1 MKKPVFRLRELWH
14 VQADKWLVA
23 WLLGAV
29 TLLAAVALLA
39 VSGWFISAAAL
50 AGMAAMATAFTFDYF
65 RPAAIIRALAIIRTA
80 GRYGE
85 RLASHHAVLALLRDL
100 RIRLFAHLTRSS
112 DRQRAVSAQTMHRL
126 IGDVELLDNLPLR
139 FFMPWLWALLL
150 QTAFVL
156 WLWVVSPRL
165 AAISVVPLLLAG
177 TILPAVAVWQGKQ
190 WARQDAD
197 QAEQRR
203 ALLLEPLP
211 MMTSLLLWQR
221 WQDCQQAFMA
231 SDRSYSELKR
241 QQQYRASVYIWLQ
254 QCLLAVM
261 ATLLIW
267 QALPL
272 LQNGMLGVPL
282 LLAMVLAVLGLGEV
296 LSPLVQQFM
305 AYGFAVAARDRL
317 NDLVTPEVQAVHGHT
332 STPVAYVQV
341 MPSEHILTAENLCA
355 KQPGALNGVENVSF
369 ALPRGQALV
378 MRGQSGCGKSTLLDV
393 LAGELHPE
401 SGRLK
406 MDDQPYRFESVNYLA
421 QQIDIFDLSLAENLR
436 LGDAN
441 ITDDDLWQVL
451 AQVQLADWAAEQP
464 EKLQTPLGEY
474 GAAVSGGQARR
485 IALARLLLRPKPV
498 LLLDEPF
505 AGLDE
510 TTRNR
515 LWASLRDI
523 QRDGW
528 LVVASH
534 HLPLSHDYAVLD
546 LPAAG
551 LIQAV

>member
-14 VQADKWLVA
+14 VQADKWLLA
-23 WLLGAV
+23 WLLGAA
-29 TLLAAVALLA
+29 TLLATVALLA
-39 VSGWFISAAAL
+39 VSGWFISAAAV

-65 RPAAIIRALAIIRTA
+65 RPAAIIRALAIVRTA

-100 RIRLFAHLTRSS
+100 RIRLFAHLTQSS

-150 QTAFVL
+150 QMAFVL
-156 WLWVVSPRL
+156 WLWMVSSRL

-177 TILPAVAVWQGKQ
+177 IILPAVAVWQGKR

-231 SDRSYSELKR
+231 SDRAYSELKR
-241 QQQYRASVYIWLQ
+241 QQQRQASVYLCLQ

-261 ATLLIW
+261 VALLIW

-272 LQNGMLGVPL
+272 LQNGTLGVPL
-282 LLAMVLAVLGLGEV
+282 LLAMVLSVLGLGEV

-317 NDLVTPEVQAVHGHT
+317 NDLVTPVEAVHGHISPT
-332 STPVAYVQV
+332 MAQSQVAASEQV
-341 MPSEHILTAENLCA
+341 LTVENLYA
-355 KQPGALNGVENVSF
+355 KQQGALNGVENVSL

-378 MRGQSGCGKSTLLDV
+378 ISGQSGCGKSTLLDV
-393 LAGELHPE
+393 LAGELLPE
-401 SGRLK
+401 SGHLK
-406 MDDQPYRFESVNYLA
+406 MGDQPYGFECVNYLA

-436 LGDAN
+436 FGDAN
-441 ITDDDLWQVL
+441 ITDDDLWRVL

-515 LWASLRDI
+515 LWATLREI
-523 QRDGW
+523 QHDGW

-534 HLPLSHDYAVLD
+534 HLPLCHDYAVLN

-551 LIQAV
+551 LSQAV

>member
-14 VQADKWLVA
+14 VQADKWLLA

-29 TLLAAVALLA
+29 TLLATVALLA
-39 VSGWFISAAAL
+39 VSGWFISAAAV

-65 RPAAIIRALAIIRTA
+65 RPAAIIRALAIVRTA

-100 RIRLFAHLTRSS
+100 RIRLFAHLTQSS

-150 QTAFVL
+150 QMAFVL
-156 WLWVVSPRL
+156 WLWMVSSRL

-177 TILPAVAVWQGKQ
+177 IILPAVAVWQGKR

-231 SDRSYSELKR
+231 SDRAYSELKR
-241 QQQYRASVYIWLQ
+241 QQQRQASVYLCLQ

-261 ATLLIW
+261 VALLIW

-272 LQNGMLGVPL
+272 LQNGTLGVPL
-282 LLAMVLAVLGLGEV
+282 LLAMVLSVLGLGEV

-317 NDLVTPEVQAVHGHT
+317 NDLVTPVEAVHGHISPT
-332 STPVAYVQV
+332 MAQSQVAASEQV
-341 MPSEHILTAENLCA
+341 LTVENLYA
-355 KQPGALNGVENVSF
+355 KQQGALNGVENVSL

-378 MRGQSGCGKSTLLDV
+378 IRGQSGCGKSTLLDV
-393 LAGELHPE
+393 LAGELLPE
-401 SGRLK
+401 SGHLK
-406 MDDQPYRFESVNYLA
+406 MGDQPYGFECVNYLA

-436 LGDAN
+436 FGDAN
-441 ITDDDLWQVL
+441 ITDDDLWRVL

-515 LWASLRDI
+515 LWATLREI

-534 HLPLSHDYAVLD
+534 HLPLCHDYAVLN

-551 LIQAV
+551 LAQAV

>member
-14 VQADKWLVA
+14 VQADKWLLA

-29 TLLAAVALLA
+29 TLLATVALLA
-39 VSGWFISAAAL
+39 VSGWFISAAAV

-65 RPAAIIRALAIIRTA
+65 RPAAIIRALAIVRTA

-100 RIRLFAHLTRSS
+100 RIRLFAHLTQSS

-150 QTAFVL
+150 QMAFVL
-156 WLWVVSPRL
+156 WLWMVSSRL

-177 TILPAVAVWQGKQ
+177 IILPAVAVWQGKR

-231 SDRSYSELKR
+231 SDRAYSELKR
-241 QQQYRASVYIWLQ
+241 QQQRQASVYLCLQ

-261 ATLLIW
+261 VALLIW

-272 LQNGMLGVPL
+272 LQNGTLGVPL
-282 LLAMVLAVLGLGEV
+282 LLAMVLSVLGLGEV

-317 NDLVTPEVQAVHGHT
+317 NDLVTPVEAVHGHISPT
-332 STPVAYVQV
+332 MAQSQVAASEQV
-341 MPSEHILTAENLCA
+341 LTVENLYA
-355 KQPGALNGVENVSF
+355 KQQGALNGVENVSL

-378 MRGQSGCGKSTLLDV
+378 ISGQSGCGKSTLLDV
-393 LAGELHPE
+393 LAGELLPE
-401 SGRLK
+401 SGHLK
-406 MDDQPYRFESVNYLA
+406 MGDQPYRFECVNYLA

-436 LGDAN
+436 FGDAN
-441 ITDDDLWQVL
+441 ITDDDLWRVL

-515 LWASLRDI
+515 LWATLREI

-534 HLPLSHDYAVLD
+534 HLPLCHDYAVLN

-551 LIQAV
+551 LAQAV

>member
-14 VQADKWLVA
+14 VQADKWLLA

-29 TLLAAVALLA
+29 TLLATVALLA
-39 VSGWFISAAAL
+39 VSGWFISAAAV

-65 RPAAIIRALAIIRTA
+65 RPAAIIRALAIVRTA

-100 RIRLFAHLTRSS
+100 RIRLFAHLTQSS

-150 QTAFVL
+150 QMAFVL
-156 WLWVVSPRL
+156 WLWMVSSRL

-177 TILPAVAVWQGKQ
+177 TILPAVAVWQGKR

-231 SDRSYSELKR
+231 SDRAYSELKR
-241 QQQYRASVYIWLQ
+241 QQQRQASVYLCLQ

-261 ATLLIW
+261 VALLIW

-272 LQNGMLGVPL
+272 LQNGTLGVPL
-282 LLAMVLAVLGLGEV
+282 LLAMVLSVLGLGEV

-317 NDLVTPEVQAVHGHT
+317 NDLVAPVEAVHGHISPT
-332 STPVAYVQV
+332 MAQSQVAASEQV
-341 MPSEHILTAENLCA
+341 LTVENLYA
-355 KQPGALNGVENVSF
+355 KQQGALNGVENVSL

-378 MRGQSGCGKSTLLDV
+378 IRGQSGCGKSTLLDV
-393 LAGELHPE
+393 LAGELLPE
-401 SGRLK
+401 SGHLK
-406 MDDQPYRFESVNYLA
+406 MGDQPYGFECVNYLA

-436 LGDAN
+436 FGDAN
-441 ITDDDLWQVL
+441 ITDDDLWRVL

-515 LWASLRDI
+515 LWATLREI

-534 HLPLSHDYAVLD
+534 HLPLCHDYAVLN

-551 LIQAV
+551 LAQAV